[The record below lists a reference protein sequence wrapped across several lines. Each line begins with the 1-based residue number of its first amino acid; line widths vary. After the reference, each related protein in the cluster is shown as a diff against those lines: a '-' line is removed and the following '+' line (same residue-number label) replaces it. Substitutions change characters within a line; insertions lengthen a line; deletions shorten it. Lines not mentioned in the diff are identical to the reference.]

1 MTASRLV
8 CLDAERRP
16 SGSGAA
22 GRAAGAVRGRPPGF
36 ESEGLTYKVEVFSL
50 LKAIREKW
58 TVRVLRG
65 LERLAANAGVECGDF
80 ADRLVPGTPPRG
92 DMGDLAFP
100 LFPFAKDFRRSPA
113 SLAREL
119 AEQLGGESEGA
130 GFAGPYINI
139 RINRS
144 EFIASTLKAVESAG
158 AAWGSGDELEGR
170 RIMIEFSSPNTNKPL
185 HLGHLRN
192 DILGESCSRIL
203 TCRGAEVHKV
213 NLVNDRGIHICKS
226 MLAYRKFAQGRR
238 PEQLGV
244 KSDRFVGDLYVQ
256 YSQWAA
262 RDQGAEHEAREMLR
276 RWEAGDPELREL
288 WETMNEWTL
297 SGIEATYRR
306 TGVSF
311 DRIYRESETY
321 LLGRKQVEAGL
332 EKGVFYKDEDGSIRL
347 DMDEI
352 GLDTKVLLRSDGTSV
367 YITQDLGTA
376 VSRHEEWPFDQLIY
390 VVGNEQEYHFRV
402 LFFALRKLGFPWTGS
417 LRHLSYGMVNLPD
430 GRIKSREGTVV
441 DADDLIDDLASR
453 ALAAMRDKERVAD
466 PEETAEKVALAA
478 LHYFLLQV
486 SPARDMTFRPEESL
500 AFNGN
505 TGPYLQYTMARIA
518 GLIAKAPPETAGIPV
533 SPDLLTRE
541 DEWELI
547 RCTAEFPE
555 LVERAAEK
563 LDPSI
568 LAAGLYTLAKN
579 FSGYYHEVP
588 IARCGSAELS
598 AARMALSR
606 GVLLTLQRGFHLL
619 NIPVLES
626 M

>member
-1 MTASRLV
+1 M
-8 CLDAERRP
+8 
-16 SGSGAA
+16 
-22 GRAAGAVRGRPPGF
+22 
-36 ESEGLTYKVEVFSL
+36 EVFSL

-58 TVRVLRG
+58 RVRVLRG
-65 LERLAANAGVECGDF
+65 LERLASNSGVEKGGF

-119 AEQLGGESEGA
+119 AEHLGGESEGV
-130 GFAGPYINI
+130 GFAGPYVNI

-158 AAWGSGDELEGR
+158 TSWGSGDELAGR

-203 TCRGAEVHKV
+203 ICRGAEVHKV

-226 MLAYRKFAQGRR
+226 MLAYRKFAQGRS

-256 YSQWAA
+256 YSRWAA
-262 RDQGAEHEAREMLR
+262 RDEGAEKQAREMLR

-288 WETMNEWTL
+288 WETMNGWTL

-321 LLGRKQVEAGL
+321 LAGRKQVEAGL
-332 EKGVFYKDEDGSIRL
+332 EKGVFYRDEDGSIRL
-347 DMDEI
+347 DLDEI

-402 LFFALRKLGFPWTGS
+402 LFFALQKLGFPWTRS

-430 GRIKSREGTVV
+430 GKIKSREGTVV

-486 SPARDMTFRPEESL
+486 SPAKDMMFRPEESL

-518 GLIAKAPPETAGIPV
+518 GLIAKAPPELAGIPV

-588 IARCGSAELS
+588 IARCAGAELS

-606 GVLLTLQRGFHLL
+606 GVLLTLRRGFHLL